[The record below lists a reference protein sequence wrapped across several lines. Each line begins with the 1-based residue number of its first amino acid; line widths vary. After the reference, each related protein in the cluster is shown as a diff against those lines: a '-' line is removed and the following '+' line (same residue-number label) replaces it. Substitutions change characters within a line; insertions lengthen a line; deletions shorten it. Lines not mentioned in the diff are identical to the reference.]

1 MVDDPYKYFRLEA
14 RELLDQ
20 SNAVLLELEKGGG
33 AQHVQHMLR
42 IAHTLKGAARV
53 VKQPEIANGAHA
65 VEDALSPFRDDTGGL
80 QREDI
85 NTVRRHLDTILERF
99 NKLNGSPAPT
109 PVQPDLPAPAAI
121 AAEPIRTVRAE
132 IIEVDALL
140 GSIAETHALVGGL
153 RVTLQTIE
161 EIQRLAELVVG
172 QLAPRKAGVPH
183 QRGSGAKMTR
193 ELADDL
199 RQGIVDVE
207 RRLSDTVDQI
217 DRELRQAHDSAEQ
230 MRLVSVGTVVTALE
244 RIARDMAQFLGKEI
258 AFGARGG
265 NIRLDADVLAV
276 VQGALIQLVRNAV
289 AHGIESPAERRN
301 AGKPAIGNIT
311 LAVARRGN
319 RIVFACSDDG
329 RGIDLDGVRRAAAR
343 RGIAPE
349 RFDGLDTR
357 ELAALLLRGGIST
370 SSTITEIAGRGVG
383 LDVVRSAVERLGGAV
398 DLKTKSGEG
407 TTFEIAV
414 PLSLASIEALIVEA
428 AGSSVAIPFDA
439 VRTATLLDG
448 SAVSYGQG
456 EATIIYDSQG
466 VPFLWL
472 PRALDGSKQPPA
484 RLCPC
489 VVIAS
494 AAGGAAI
501 GVDRLLGVERIVVR
515 SLPEL
520 STGAP
525 IVAGASLDAEG
536 NPRLILSPEALAAAA
551 RQTVTAEPEPEATR
565 RPVLVV
571 DDSLTTRMLEQG
583 ILEAAG
589 YEVDLAVSA
598 EEALEIAHRRR
609 YALFLVD
616 VDMPGMTGFEFVECV
631 RVDPV
636 LRDIPAVLVTSRSDA
651 EDRERG
657 REVGAQGYIV
667 KGEFDQTELLSMIEP
682 LVA

>member
-1 MVDDPYKYFRLEA
+1 MTDDPYKYFRLEA

-20 SNAVLLELEKGGG
+20 SNAALLALEKGGG
-33 AQHVQHMLR
+33 VQHVQLMLR

-53 VKQPEIANGAHA
+53 VRQPEIANGAHA
-65 VEDALSPFRDDTGGL
+65 VEDALSPFRDDAGGL
-80 QREDI
+80 QRDDLD
-85 NTVRRHLDTILERF
+85 TVRRHLDAILERF
-99 NKLNGSPAPT
+99 NRLNGPSEPGPA
-109 PVQPDLPAPAAI
+109 QPDAPAPAQI
-121 AAEPIRTVRAE
+121 AAEPIRTVRVE
-132 IIEVDALL
+132 MTEVDTLL
-140 GSIAETHALVGGL
+140 GSVAETHALVSGL
-153 RVTLQTIE
+153 RTTLQTVE
-161 EIQRLAELVVG
+161 EIQRLADLVAG
-172 QLAPRKAGVPH
+172 QLAPRKEAGPH
-183 QRGSGAKMTR
+183 QRGAGARMTYR
-193 ELADDL
+193 LADDL
-199 RQGIVDVE
+199 RQGIVDIE
-207 RRLSDTVDQI
+207 RRLITAVDRI

-230 MRLVSVGTVVTALE
+230 MRLVGVGAVVVGLE
-244 RIARDMAQFLGKEI
+244 RIARDMAASLGKEI
-258 AFGARGG
+258 EFETRGG

-276 VQGALIQLVRNAV
+276 VQGALIQLIRNAV
-289 AHGIESPAERRN
+289 AHGVESPAERRG
-301 AGKPAIGNIT
+301 AGKPAIANIT

-343 RGIAPE
+343 RGIAPG

-370 SSTITEIAGRGVG
+370 ANTITEVAGRGVG
-383 LDVVRSAVERLGGAV
+383 LDVVRAAVERLGGAV

-428 AGSSVAIPFDA
+428 GESSVAIPFDA
-439 VRTATLLDG
+439 VRTAMLLDE

-456 EATIIYDSQG
+456 EATVIHDSHA

-472 PRALDGSKQPPA
+472 SRALNGTKQPPA
-484 RLCPC
+484 RRCPC

-494 AAGGAAI
+494 TAGFAAI
-501 GVDRLLGVERIVVR
+501 GVDRLLGVERIVAR
-515 SLPEL
+515 PLPEF
-520 STGAP
+520 STGSP
-525 IVAGASLDAEG
+525 VVGGASLDAEG
-536 NPRLILSPEALAAAA
+536 NPRLILSPEALAVAA
-551 RQTVTAEPEPEATR
+551 RQTVTAEPEPEAPR

-583 ILEAAG
+583 ILESAG

-598 EEALEIAHRRR
+598 EEALQIARRRR

-616 VDMPGMTGFEFVECV
+616 VDMPGMSGFEFVECV

-651 EDRERG
+651 EDRQRG
-657 REVGAQGYIV
+657 RDVGAQGYIV